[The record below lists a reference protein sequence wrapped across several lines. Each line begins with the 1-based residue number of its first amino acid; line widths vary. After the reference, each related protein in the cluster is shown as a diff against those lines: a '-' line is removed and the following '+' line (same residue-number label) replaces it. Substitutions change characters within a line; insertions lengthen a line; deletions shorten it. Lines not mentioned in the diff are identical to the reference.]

1 MKRKIVYI
9 LTTTALVMGAFFI
22 GKFTTPTE
30 KTITVT
36 PLPETEISTQDYIAV
51 NDIKTIDYYASEN
64 KLTISTSTDSYDF
77 EPNINVI
84 PSETETT
91 ETETQDNICQVY
103 DSSELTEDI
112 LANRQGELIIEKCVG
127 TVIDDE
133 KNGAIQNA
141 DSDYN
146 YISYADV
153 DCTKGDT
160 ITTYLIYNPETNYTD
175 DVIKR
180 FDFVQK
186 GEY

>member
-1 MKRKIVYI
+1 MKRKIAYTFI
-9 LTTTALVMGAFFI
+9 TTALVMGAFFI

-36 PLPETEISTQDYIAV
+36 PLPETEISAQDYIAV

-84 PSETETT
+84 PSETET
-91 ETETQDNICQVY
+91 ETQDNICQLY

-112 LANRQGELIIEKCVG
+112 LANRRKLIIEKCVG

-133 KNGAIQNA
+133 KNGSLE
-141 DSDYN
+141 DGS

-153 DCTKGDT
+153 DCVKGDT
-160 ITTYLIYNPETNYTD
+160 ITTYLIYNPDTNYTD
-175 DVIKR
+175 DVVDR

-186 GEY
+186 GE

>member
-1 MKRKIVYI
+1 MKRKIAYTFI
-9 LTTTALVMGAFFI
+9 TSALVMGAFFI

-64 KLTISTSTDSYDF
+64 KFTISTSTDSYDF

-84 PSETETT
+84 PSETET
-91 ETETQDNICQVY
+91 QDNICQLY
-103 DSSELTEDI
+103 NSSELTEDI
-112 LANRQGELIIEKCVG
+112 LANRQDKLIIEKCVG
-127 TVIDDE
+127 IVTDDE
-133 KNGAIQNA
+133 KNGSLE
-141 DSDYN
+141 DGS

-153 DCTKGDT
+153 DCVKGDT
-160 ITTYLIYNPETNYTD
+160 ITTYLIYNPDTNYTD

-186 GEY
+186 GE

>member
-1 MKRKIVYI
+1 MKRKIAYTFI
-9 LTTTALVMGAFFI
+9 TSALVMGAFFI

-30 KTITVT
+30 KIITVT
-36 PLPETEISTQDYIAV
+36 PLPETEISAQDYIAV

-77 EPNINVI
+77 VPTVNVTS
-84 PSETETT
+84 SETET
-91 ETETQDNICQVY
+91 DNICQLY

-112 LANRQGELIIEKCVG
+112 LANRQGKLIIEKCVG

-153 DCTKGDT
+153 DCAKGDT

-180 FDFVQK
+180 FDYVQK
-186 GEY
+186 GE